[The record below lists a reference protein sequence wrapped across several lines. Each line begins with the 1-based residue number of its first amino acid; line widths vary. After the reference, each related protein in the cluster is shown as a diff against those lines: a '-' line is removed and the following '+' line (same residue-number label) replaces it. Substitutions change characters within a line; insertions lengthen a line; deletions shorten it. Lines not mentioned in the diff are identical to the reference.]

1 MTNSE
6 AATGGATSGAP
17 HQHQVRPNLSWRII
31 DIVTAAVLGVAVGF
45 IFVVWNI
52 IGGAAFNAIDAFT
65 PGLGGLVAGVWFLG
79 GPLGAYIIR
88 KPGAAVFVEV
98 LAASV
103 SALVG
108 NQWGFPTLYSGLAQ
122 GLGAE
127 LIFLVL
133 LYRRYHASTVIIS
146 GVLAGLGAWT
156 FEFFAGNIAK
166 SVEFNIIY
174 LISTTLSG
182 ALLAGVLAWLLT
194 KALVGTGALDRFA
207 VGRER
212 LADI

>member
-79 GPLGAYIIR
+79 EP
-88 KPGAAVFVEV
+88 
-98 LAASV
+98 
-103 SALVG
+103 
-108 NQWGFPTLYSGLAQ
+108 SGRLHHPQARSCSLCGSPSGQ
-122 GLGAE
+122 R
-127 LIFLVL
+127 FCP
-133 LYRRYHASTVIIS
+133 RR
-146 GVLAGLGAWT
+146 
-156 FEFFAGNIAK
+156 
-166 SVEFNIIY
+166 
-174 LISTTLSG
+174 
-182 ALLAGVLAWLLT
+182 
-194 KALVGTGALDRFA
+194 
-207 VGRER
+207 
-212 LADI
+212 